1 MLSVL
6 PVCTQST
13 VLLREDQPSYSVQH
27 IFKSSSGLRKHLAQ
41 SRPEKKKTMILFFA
55 CYRLLNTHHSKYLC
69 KLLDLEHASRSNR
82 YRI

>member
-1 MLSVL
+1 MLSVR
-6 PVCTQST
+6 PVYTQST
-13 VLLREDQPSYSVQH
+13 VLLREDPPSYSVQH

-41 SRPEKKKTMILFFA
+41 SRPEKKTMILFFA